1 MNRDVIKLYYI
12 PIFFIF
18 YIKNMENKLE
28 QLSLQE
34 LLTLNDAI
42 QNYQKK
48 MMSDNDIANGL
59 YYNQLTIL
67 KNKVYNRIKE
77 KLDEY
82 I

>member
-1 MNRDVIKLYYI
+1 MD
-12 PIFFIF
+12 
-18 YIKNMENKLE
+18 NKLD

-34 LLTLNDAI
+34 LLTLNETI
-42 QNYQKK
+42 QIYQKK
-48 MMSDNDIANGL
+48 MITDNDVSNGL

>member
-1 MNRDVIKLYYI
+1 
-12 PIFFIF
+12 
-18 YIKNMENKLE
+18 MENKLE

-48 MMSDNDIANGL
+48 MMADNDIANGL